1 MRFKSLFFLILVLSI
16 IFSLSCVV
24 AANDINSSLESN
36 CNDYDIE
43 SPDISSEIE
52 LKDNLNPIPENNQL
66 STECD
71 EILSTGTVKTIYVGH
86 SNTSEG
92 GDGSKEN
99 PFTTFKA
106 ACDSVNG
113 EDTVNIYVYDGTYK
127 LAEGMTKS
135 TTPLIFNTNNLNI
148 VGINGSVIIKNYFNE
163 NNGCA
168 EAFSLSSSSANFT
181 FSNLVFDASGV
192 TNANIIQPAG
202 ELFPGSGAMGLYT
215 DEAINY
221 FCPFYG
227 QINSGNFNNCSFI
240 GFKLA
245 FIHYELDYNSNFIN
259 CYFELKNGYT
269 PLFNKISDIN
279 LCFERCIFDFNGGA
293 LSTYFHNNCNIS
305 MKDMWFGK
313 NSFSFPMPDQS
324 NFYPDVVVSNVISV
338 TRYAI
343 FDVTQNYLGNDEY
356 EIMGKLI
363 WNGTDDKDGMEN
375 FQPMTVTLL
384 SENGGELI
392 SSVPL
397 VNGSFKTIYKNSAS
411 THHITAILHNQ
422 DIDLEFTTVNITANE
437 ASINYGDDQNITVN
451 LSQTIDNNVT
461 ITVSNATYNKS
472 YVVKVNGT
480 DSFTFTIPDRLKAGT
495 YNINITIN
503 ENTFFGFNTT
513 TLTVSKVSDY
523 KFEVVPSSNVKVGD
537 TATITITLPDDIN
550 GTVTVKFGNETQS
563 LPANSSMAFNFTNLK
578 AITYSVNVTY
588 SGNDKYTSKNIP
600 DSVTVDKADSSL
612 EINDAV
618 FTYGDVITIPFSV
631 TNANGVTVSVLNKD
645 EDEVANTSSNSNII
659 TLDALPAGEYTLY
672 VRTVVDKDNYN
683 WVDKSPKL
691 TINKAN
697 SSLIVSDK
705 EFTYATEA
713 IINAVT
719 VNSTGNVIATL
730 YDENNKEIAVT
741 VSGDN
746 ITLPLL
752 NTGKYTLSVTTNVDE
767 NHTNVTKTATVTI
780 VKATPSISVDVFPE
794 NETFEGNNITLDVKL
809 SGDATGLVLVDITD
823 NNKLFDELNNSA
835 IKFTLNNLVA
845 GDYNIKVTYLGD
857 NNYNSANKT
866 LNIKVNDKEESNAN
880 ITIPDDIKIGG
891 DNNVKIDLPQ
901 NANGTVTLKIDGK
914 VISTTPVVNGSA
926 NVSLDNLTSG
936 NHIVEI
942 AYSGD
947 DKYAPASSTKIVK
960 IEKQNVVIVVDKT
973 FTRAAVDYNAGE
985 RGAMFYAILKD
996 ANGNLLVNKTVQV
1009 AYNGEIYNKITD
1021 NQGRVGLQVNLAKA
1035 GTYPITISFAGDDT
1049 YNASPLTLAKLT
1061 VTKKKTTIKA
1071 SNKVFKAKKK
1081 SKKISVTLKTV
1092 KNPYDKK
1099 TYLKSGKKVTLKVKG
1114 KTYTAKI
1121 NKKGVAKFTIKLS
1134 KKGKYKAKI
1143 KFAGDDTYKASSKTI
1158 KIRIK

>member
-1 MRFKSLFFLILVLSI
+1 MRYKSLFILGLSVFI
-16 IFSLSCVV
+16 IFSLNFVV
-24 AANDINSSLESN
+24 ANENTNVSLENDINPTFETDCL
-36 CNDYDIE
+36 
-43 SPDISSEIE
+43 SSEIE
-52 LKDNLNPIPENNQL
+52 DAECLSNHIYEENNYY
-66 STECD
+66 ED
-71 EILSTGTVKTIYVGH
+71 TGEQSSISDSKIIYVGH
-86 SNTSEG
+86 NNNTEAG
-92 GDGSKEN
+92 NGSYDN
-99 PFTTFKA
+99 PFNTFKE
-106 ACDSVNG
+106 ACDDVNG
-113 EDTVNIYVYDGTYK
+113 EYNVTIYVFGGTYK
-127 LAEGMTKS
+127 IGEGMTENSATSLK
-135 TTPLIFNTNNLNI
+135 FNTSNLNI
-148 VGINGSVIIKNYFNE
+148 IGMDSVTIINKWNNKKGKNS
-163 NNGCA
+163 
-168 EAFSLSSSSANFT
+168 EAFSLVSDSANFT
-181 FSNLVFDASGV
+181 FSNLIFDV
-192 TNANIIQPAG
+192 TGFTQ
-202 ELFPGSGAMGLYT
+202 SYKST
-215 DEAINY
+215 NY
-221 FCPFYG
+221 FAPFYG
-227 QINSGNFNNCSFI
+227 KANLGIYKNCSFI
-240 GFKLA
+240 LGGGYLFDYSFDTMYIGCSFETTPGLELFYRSINANITFK
-245 FIHYELDYNSNFIN
+245 N
-259 CYFELKNGYT
+259 
-269 PLFNKISDIN
+269 
-279 LCFERCIFDFNGGA
+279 CIFGYQTSSIAKYQLPFYVLMD
-293 LSTYFHNNCNIS
+293 
-305 MKDMWFGK
+305 DVWFGQ
-313 NSFSFPMPDQS
+313 NNLPSFLRPSR
-324 NFYPDVVVSNVISV
+324 SNVLNGTSPVDGYVIPV

-343 FDVTQNYLGNDEY
+343 FNVTQNYLGNDEY
-356 EIMGKLI
+356 EIIGKLT
-363 WNGTDDKDGMEN
+363 WNGTDNQDGMEN

-384 SENGGELI
+384 SENGGEI
-392 SSVPL
+392 PSTVTL
-397 VNGSFKTIYKNSAS
+397 VNGTFNTTYKNSAS
-411 THHITAILHNQ
+411 THHITVILHNM
-422 DIDLEFTTVNITANE
+422 DIDLTFTIVNIAANE
-437 ASINYGDDQNITVN
+437 TSINYGDDQNITVN
-451 LSQTIDNNVT
+451 LSQPIDNNVT
-461 ITVSNATYNKS
+461 IILYNATYNKT

-503 ENTFFGFNTT
+503 EDNFFGFNTT
-513 TLTVSKVSDY
+513 TLIVSKVSDY

-537 TATITITLPDDIN
+537 TATITITLPEDVN

-588 SGNDKYTSKNIP
+588 SGNDKYTSKSIS

-618 FTYGDVITIPFSV
+618 FIYGDVITIPFSV

-672 VRTVVDKDNYN
+672 VRTVVDNDNYN

-730 YDENNKEIAVT
+730 YDENNNKIAVT

-746 ITLPLL
+746 ITLPLI
-752 NTGKYTLSVTTNVDE
+752 NTGKYTLTVTTNVDE

-794 NETFEGNNITLDVKL
+794 NETFEGNEITLDVKL

-835 IKFTLNNLVA
+835 VKFTLNNLVA
-845 GDYNIKVTYLGD
+845 GDYAIKVTYLGD

-866 LNIKVNDKEESNAN
+866 VNIKVNAKEESNAN

-901 NANGTVTLKIDGK
+901 NANGTVTLIIDGK

-1121 NKKGVAKFTIKLS
+1121 NKKGVAKFTIKLT

>member
-1 MRFKSLFFLILVLSI
+1 MIYYLDIMRLKSFSLILI
-16 IFSLSCVV
+16 FCFIFSLNFVI
-24 AANDINSSLESN
+24 AADNVNMT
-36 CNDYDIE
+36 
-43 SPDISSEIE
+43 SEIASYDTNAE
-52 LKDNLNPIPENNQL
+52 TTNLNLDNNWDDDCLECNLEKNDFIKENEGISINK
-66 STECD
+66 S
-71 EILSTGTVKTIYVGH
+71 KTIYVGH
-86 SNTSEG
+86 NNCTEG
-92 GDGSKEN
+92 GNGSYDN

-106 ACDSVNG
+106 ACDDVNG
-113 EDTVNIYVYDGTYK
+113 EDNVTIYVFGGEYK
-127 LAEGMTKS
+127 LGEGMVS
-135 TTPLIFNTNNLNI
+135 GLTTGTASPLTFNTSNLNI
-148 VGINGSVIIKNYFNE
+148 IGINGSVIIKNFNTVKK
-163 NNGCA
+163 NGYA
-168 EAFSLSSSSANFT
+168 EAFSLTSTSGNFT
-181 FSNLVFDASGV
+181 FSNLIFDA
-192 TNANIIQPAG
+192 TNSVAIFLNEEDPYSKKTTYFFPFFGQANLGI
-202 ELFPGSGAMGLYT
+202 F
-215 DEAINY
+215 D
-221 FCPFYG
+221 
-227 QINSGNFNNCSFI
+227 NCSFK
-240 GFKLA
+240 GFGTARIAETLN
-245 FIHYELDYNSNFIN
+245 YNSKFIN
-259 CYFELKNGYT
+259 CYLEWRKNYLFKYIPNINISFEN
-269 PLFNKISDIN
+269 
-279 LCFERCIFDFNGGA
+279 CIFNFNSGVM
-293 LSTYFHNNCNIS
+293 LSLYFHNNCNIS

-313 NSFSFPMPDQS
+313 NSLSFPMPDQT
-324 NFYPDVVVSNVISV
+324 NFYPNNVVSDVISV

-343 FDVTQNYLGNDEY
+343 FNVTQNYLGNDEY
-356 EIMGKLI
+356 EIIGKLT
-363 WNGTDDKDGMEN
+363 WNGTDDQNGMEN

-384 SENGGELI
+384 SENGGEI
-392 SSVPL
+392 ASNVPL

-411 THHITAILHNQ
+411 THHITATLHNQ
-422 DIDLEFTTVNITANE
+422 DIDLTFTTVNITANE

-461 ITVSNATYNKS
+461 ITVSNATYNKL
-472 YVVKVNGT
+472 YVVKVNDT

-537 TATITITLPDDIN
+537 TATITITLPEDVN

-588 SGNDKYTSKNIP
+588 SGNDKYTSKSIS

-618 FTYGDVITIPFSV
+618 FIYGDVITIPFSV

-672 VRTVVDKDNYN
+672 VRTVVDNDNYN

-730 YDENNKEIAVT
+730 YDENNNKIAVT

-746 ITLPLL
+746 ITLPLI
-752 NTGKYTLSVTTNVDE
+752 NTGKYTLTVTTNVDE

-794 NETFEGNNITLDVKL
+794 NETFEGNEITLDVKL

-866 LNIKVNDKEESNAN
+866 VNIKVNAKEESNAN

-901 NANGTVTLKIDGK
+901 NANGTVTLIIDGK

-1121 NKKGVAKFTIKLS
+1121 NKKGVAKFTIKLT

>member
-1 MRFKSLFFLILVLSI
+1 MKFKSIFLLIFVICI
-16 IFSLSCVV
+16 IFSLNSVV
-24 AANDINSSLESN
+24 ATDDINSSLEST
-36 CNDYDIE
+36 CDDYSIE
-43 SPDISSEIE
+43 SPDHSSEIE
-52 LKDNLNPIPENNQL
+52 LEDNLNSITEDDQL
-66 STECD
+66 SAQYE
-71 EILSTGTVKTIYVGH
+71 EILTTGTVKTIYVGH

-92 GDGSKEN
+92 GDGSKDN

-106 ACDSVNG
+106 ARDAVNG
-113 EDTVNIYVYDGTYK
+113 EDTVNIYVYGGTYK
-127 LAEGMTKS
+127 LAEGMAKS

-148 VGINGSVIIKNYFNE
+148 IGINGSVIIKNYFDE
-163 NNGCA
+163 NSDCA
-168 EAFSLSSSSANFT
+168 EAFSLSSNSANFT
-181 FSNLVFDASGV
+181 FSNLTFDASGV
-192 TNANIIQPAG
+192 THANIIEQRQGPR
-202 ELFPGSGAMGLYT
+202 PGIVFN
-215 DEAINY
+215 DINY
-221 FCPFYG
+221 FSPFYG
-227 QINSGNFNNCSFI
+227 EINSGSFYNCSFI

-245 FIHYELDYNSNFIN
+245 YINYELNYNSNFIN
-259 CYFELKNGYT
+259 CYFEFKNDYV
-269 PLFNKISDIN
+269 PLFNKISDVD
-279 LCFERCIFDFNGGA
+279 LCFDTCILDFGGGHA

-305 MKDMWFGK
+305 MKNIWFGK
-313 NSFSFPMPDQS
+313 NSFSFSNPS
-324 NFYPDVVVSNVISV
+324 KTNFYPDNVVSNVISV

-343 FDVTQNYLGNDEY
+343 FNVTQNYLGNDEY
-356 EIMGKLI
+356 ELIGKLT
-363 WNGTDDKDGMEN
+363 WNGTDDQDGMEN

-384 SENGGELI
+384 SENGGEI
-392 SSVPL
+392 ASNVPL
-397 VNGSFKTIYKNSAS
+397 VNSSFKTIYKNSAS
-411 THHITAILHNQ
+411 NHKITATLHNQ
-422 DIDLEFTTVNITANE
+422 DIDLEFITVNISANE
-437 ASINYGDDQNITVN
+437 ASIKYGEDQNITFN
-451 LSQTIDNNVT
+451 LSQAIDNNVT
-461 ITVSNATYNKS
+461 ITVSNATYNKT

-503 ENTFFGFNTT
+503 EDNFFGFNTT
-513 TLTVSKVSDY
+513 TLIVSKVSDY

-537 TATITITLPDDIN
+537 TATITITLPEDVN
-550 GTVTVKFGNETQS
+550 GTVTVKFENETQS

-588 SGNDKYTSKNIP
+588 SGNDKYTSKSIS

-618 FTYGDVITIPFSV
+618 FIYGDVITIPFSV

-672 VRTVVDKDNYN
+672 VRTVVDNDNYN

-730 YDENNKEIAVT
+730 YDENNNKIAVT

-746 ITLPLL
+746 ITLPLI
-752 NTGKYTLSVTTNVDE
+752 NTGKYTLTVTTNVDE

-794 NETFEGNNITLDVKL
+794 NETFEGNEITLDVKL

-835 IKFTLNNLVA
+835 VKFTLNNFVA
-845 GDYNIKVTYLGD
+845 GDYAIKVTYLGD
-857 NNYNSANKT
+857 NNYNSVNKT
-866 LNIKVNDKEESNAN
+866 VNIKVNAKEESNAN

-901 NANGTVTLKIDGK
+901 NANGTVTLIIDGK

-1121 NKKGVAKFTIKLS
+1121 NKKGVAKFTIKLT

-1143 KFAGDDTYKASSKTI
+1143 KFTGDDTYKASSKTI